1 MKNIAESIKY
11 IYIRIYITI
20 QKLNILS
27 EAKENEIELLLF
39 LLESN
44 ILFQYTS
51 FLSMPQR
58 ERRILLET
66 NYWQFTV
73 EISLHK
79 KLQNIFIRWIS
90 KSRRRDK
97 EELLEPLRPNVIKL
111 YILKL
116 KKQIKDR
123 IPLNVSMFK
132 IRPRKEFLF
141 FFCFSKYH

>member
-1 MKNIAESIKY
+1 MKNIGESIKY

-123 IPLNVSMFK
+123 IPLNESLFK
-132 IRPRKEFLF
+132 VRPRKEFLL

>member
-1 MKNIAESIKY
+1 
-11 IYIRIYITI
+11 
-20 QKLNILS
+20 
-27 EAKENEIELLLF
+27 
-39 LLESN
+39 
-44 ILFQYTS
+44 
-51 FLSMPQR
+51 MPQR

-90 KSRRRDK
+90 KSRCRDK

-123 IPLNVSMFK
+123 IPLNVSLFK
-132 IRPRKEFLF
+132 VRPRKEFLLF
-141 FFCFSKYH
+141 FVFLSTIKRST